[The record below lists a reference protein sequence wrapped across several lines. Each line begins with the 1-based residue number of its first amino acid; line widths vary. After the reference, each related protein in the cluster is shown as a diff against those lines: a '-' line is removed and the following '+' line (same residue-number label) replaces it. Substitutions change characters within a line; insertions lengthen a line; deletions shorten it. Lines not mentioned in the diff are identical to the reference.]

1 MAGTLKVKIQ
11 EDIVLDNQDYGSK
24 RVLEIGSIAQ
34 VIQRIVS
41 VPTAESGLLGV
52 GALISTDLSKSYIAG
67 LVTEVQTRYIRIT
80 NLDSSNYI
88 TLNLRDEDGGEF
100 AIRVDAGHSFIVPA
114 GNGLANMVDISSSA
128 LSVSFE
134 DLVDITAQANTA
146 ACNVE
151 VFVASA

>member
-41 VPTAESGLLGV
+41 VPTTESGLLGV

>member
-1 MAGTLKVKIQ
+1 MATLKVKIQ
-11 EDIVLDNQDYGSK
+11 EDIILDNQDYGSK

-88 TLNLRDEDGGEF
+88 TLNLRDEDNGEF

>member
-1 MAGTLKVKIQ
+1 MAGTLKVKIH
-11 EDIVLDNQDYGSK
+11 EDIILDNQDYGSK
-24 RVLEIGSIAQ
+24 RVLEISSIAQ
-34 VIQRIVS
+34 VIKRIVS
-41 VPTAESGLLGV
+41 VPTTETGLLGV
-52 GALISTDLSKSYIAG
+52 GVLISTDLSKSYIAG
-67 LVTEVQTRYIRIT
+67 FVTEVGTRYIRIT

-88 TLNLRDEDGGEF
+88 TLNLKDEDNGEF

-134 DLVDITAQANTA
+134 DLVDITAQANSS